1 MQSLGWQKI
10 LQRISPSKY
19 NLRAQNI
26 ISSMERE
33 IPCGNFSTA
42 CKHVASPKDEQVVW
56 LRSQDLN
63 QGWFL
68 KEGDGTRWP
77 HCVEQKTFQE
87 QITRI

>member
-56 LRSQDLN
+56 L
-63 QGWFL
+63 
-68 KEGDGTRWP
+68 
-77 HCVEQKTFQE
+77 
-87 QITRI
+87 